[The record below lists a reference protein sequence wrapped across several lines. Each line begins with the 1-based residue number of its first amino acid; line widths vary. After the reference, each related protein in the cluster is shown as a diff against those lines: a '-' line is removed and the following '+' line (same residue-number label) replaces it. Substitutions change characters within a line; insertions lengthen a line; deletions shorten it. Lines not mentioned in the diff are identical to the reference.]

1 MKVAVFSTKEYDRQF
16 LEVAN
21 YDHEH
26 ELVFF
31 EVQLNRNTASLA
43 NRYPAVCI
51 FVNDVADAATL
62 EILASHGTSLIA
74 LRSAGFNH
82 VDLKAAARLG
92 MQVVRVPAYS
102 PYAVAEHVVAM
113 IQTLN
118 RKTHRAYNR
127 VREGNFSL
135 EGLLGF
141 DLHGRTIG
149 VVGTGKIGQIFAQIM
164 NGFGCKVLGYDLFKK
179 PEFEAVGQYVDL
191 PELLSQSDI
200 ISLHCPL
207 TPETYHLINPKAIEQ
222 MKPGAMLINTSRGG
236 LVDTEAA
243 IKGLKSK
250 KIGALGLDV
259 YEQESDL
266 FFEDLSNEIIQD
278 DLFER
283 LTTFPNVLIT
293 AHQAFF
299 TKEALENIAETT
311 MQNISDF
318 ENDQPLKNEVKAEE
332 KIVSKS
338 PTPRSRP

>member
-1 MKVAVFSTKEYDRQF
+1 MKVAVFSTREYDRQF

-74 LRSAGFNH
+74 LRSTGFNH

-164 NGFGCKVLGYDLFKK
+164 NGFGCQVLGYDLFKK
-179 PEFEAVGQYVDL
+179 PAFEAVGQYVDL

-338 PTPRSRP
+338 PAPRSRP

>member
-1 MKVAVFSTKEYDRQF
+1 
-16 LEVAN
+16 
-21 YDHEH
+21 
-26 ELVFF
+26 
-31 EVQLNRNTASLA
+31 
-43 NRYPAVCI
+43 
-51 FVNDVADAATL
+51 
-62 EILASHGTSLIA
+62 
-74 LRSAGFNH
+74 
-82 VDLKAAARLG
+82 
-92 MQVVRVPAYS
+92 
-102 PYAVAEHVVAM
+102 
-113 IQTLN
+113 
-118 RKTHRAYNR
+118 
-127 VREGNFSL
+127 
-135 EGLLGF
+135 
-141 DLHGRTIG
+141 
-149 VVGTGKIGQIFAQIM
+149 
-164 NGFGCKVLGYDLFKK
+164 
-179 PEFEAVGQYVDL
+179 
-191 PELLSQSDI
+191 
-200 ISLHCPL
+200 
-207 TPETYHLINPKAIEQ
+207 
-222 MKPGAMLINTSRGG
+222 

>member
-31 EVQLNRNTASLA
+31 EVPLNRNTASLA
-43 NRYPAVCI
+43 NRFPVVCL
-51 FVNDVADAATL
+51 FVNDVADSTTL

-74 LRSAGFNH
+74 LRCAGFNN

-92 MQVVRVPAYS
+92 MRVVRVPAYS

-141 DLHGRTIG
+141 DLHSRTIG

-164 NGFGCKVLGYDLFKK
+164 KGFGCEVLGYDVFKNSA
-179 PEFEAVGQYVDL
+179 FEAIGRYVAL

-200 ISLHCPL
+200 VSLHCPL
-207 TPETYHLINPKAIEQ
+207 TPETYHLINAEAIEQ

-243 IKGLKSK
+243 IDGLKSK

-318 ENDQPLKNEVKAEE
+318 EAEQPLKNEVKAEE
-332 KIVSKS
+332 KIVPKA
-338 PTPRSRP
+338 PA

>member
-62 EILASHGTSLIA
+62 EILASHGTGLIA

-82 VDLKAAARLG
+82 VDLKAAAKLG
-92 MQVVRVPAYS
+92 MRVVRVPAYS
-102 PYAVAEHVVAM
+102 PFAVAEHVVAM

-141 DLHGRTIG
+141 DLHGRTVGI
-149 VVGTGKIGQIFAQIM
+149 VGTGKIGQIFAQIM
-164 NGFGCKVLGYDLFKK
+164 KGFGCRVLGYDLFKN
-179 PEFEAVGQYVDL
+179 PAFEAVGKYVDL
-191 PELLSQSDI
+191 PDLLSQSDI

-207 TPETYHLINPKAIEQ
+207 TPETYHLINAKAIEQ
-222 MKPGAMLINTSRGG
+222 MKQGAMLINTSRGG

-243 IKGLKSK
+243 IEGLKSK
-250 KIGALGLDV
+250 RIGALGLDV
-259 YEQESDL
+259 YEQEADL

-299 TKEALENIAETT
+299 TKDALENIAETT
-311 MQNISDF
+311 MQNITDF
-318 ENDQPLKNEVKAEE
+318 ENEQPLKNEVKAEE
-332 KIVSKS
+332 KIISKS
-338 PTPRSRP
+338 PA

>member
-1 MKVAVFSTKEYDRQF
+1 
-16 LEVAN
+16 
-21 YDHEH
+21 
-26 ELVFF
+26 
-31 EVQLNRNTASLA
+31 
-43 NRYPAVCI
+43 
-51 FVNDVADAATL
+51 
-62 EILASHGTSLIA
+62 LASHGTSLIA
-74 LRSAGFNH
+74 LRCAGFNN

-92 MQVVRVPAYS
+92 MRVVRVPAYS

-141 DLHGRTIG
+141 DLHSRTIG

-164 NGFGCKVLGYDLFKK
+164 KGFGCEVLGYDVFKNSA
-179 PEFEAVGQYVDL
+179 FEAIGRYVAL

-200 ISLHCPL
+200 VSLHCPL
-207 TPETYHLINPKAIEQ
+207 TPETYHLINAEAIEQ

-243 IKGLKSK
+243 IDGLKSK

-318 ENDQPLKNEVKAEE
+318 EAEQPLKNEVKAEE
-332 KIVSKS
+332 KIVPKA
-338 PTPRSRP
+338 PA